1 MILRMINR
9 LFKPTEGRMVLGSE
23 DVTEIDGGELRRR
36 IERIERIDEL
46 LELVFVDWLGG
57 IVEEVVRPKGL

>member
-9 LFKPTEGRMVLGSE
+9 LIKPTEGRILLGSE
-23 DVTEIDGGELRRR
+23 DMTEIDGDELRRR
-36 IERIERIDEL
+36 IDRIDEL
-46 LELVFVDWLGG
+46 LELVSLDGLGG

>member
-9 LFKPTEGRMVLGSE
+9 LIKPTEGRMVLGSE
-23 DVTEIDGGELRRR
+23 DMTEIDGDELRRR
-36 IERIERIDEL
+36 IDRIDEL
-46 LELVFVDWLGG
+46 LELVSLDWLGG